1 MFGFVSKKELLR
13 KEKENERIKKEES
26 KKNKIK
32 EIANYFIENN
42 INISDVIEA
51 SQFIK
56 NYKSE
61 IKKFNNAIREANT
74 NVFTHGNTF
83 IEIGLG
89 GLEILKNKAK
99 TSKIDAIKEEFVD
112 ENTEI
117 IQKYNGF
124 LDLLPKQTANYCLKY
139 GSDIIDEMNSIKQN
153 NEKIKIEQEKI
164 LKEKQKE
171 EDQLNKLHQK
181 QNEENEK
188 QLVKEER
195 YRENEQKKKDQKIK
209 DCATAIKK
217 IEEYT
222 LVFQKS
228 ISEKK
233 RISLDHLN
241 MFEEKLDIIEDLKSF
256 IPESD
261 INNIERCQKKMLA
274 SLARCENKDEIQIDI
289 DLITESFNKIL
300 SQ

>member
-1 MFGFVSKKELLR
+1 MFGFVSKKKLLT
-13 KEKENERIKKEES
+13 KEQENERIRKEES

-32 EIANYFIENN
+32 EIANFFVENN
-42 INISDVIEA
+42 VNISDVIEA

-61 IKKFNNAIREANT
+61 IEKFNKAIRDANT
-74 NVFTHGNTF
+74 DAFTRGDTL

-89 GLEILKNKAK
+89 GLEILKNKVK
-99 TSKIDAIKEEFVD
+99 TSKIETVKEKFVE
-112 ENTEI
+112 ENTEK
-117 IQKYNGF
+117 IQKYNAF
-124 LDLLPKQTANYCLKY
+124 LDSLPKQTANYWLKY

-153 NEKIKIEQEKI
+153 NEKIKREQEKI

-171 EDQLNKLHQK
+171 EDQLNRLHQK

-233 RISLDHLN
+233 RISFDHLN
-241 MFEEKLDIIEDLKSF
+241 MFEEELDVIEDLKAF

-274 SLARCENKDEIQIDI
+274 FLSRCENKDEIQIDI